1 MSIIYRKDK
10 AFLTLA
16 LEHYDSIKQD
26 ANYHQNLKRQQ
37 VIYWLCSLKYTRKQL
52 RDRMSDA
59 HRFAEAHLQTPI
71 KKPSFKKI
79 LDAIE
84 AVTVLNPPEWTR
96 QYDPKGYDHD
106 MALVRQKQQAIKNMT
121 AYFGDE
127 ANYAKIPDHS
137 ISMQDVN

>member
-16 LEHYDSIKQD
+16 LDHYDSIKQD
-26 ANYHQNLKRQQ
+26 ASYQRNLKRQQ

-52 RDRMSDA
+52 RERMSDGR
-59 HRFAEAHLQTPI
+59 RFAEAHLQTPI

-84 AVTVLNPPEWTR
+84 AVTVLNPPAWTR
-96 QYDPKGYDHD
+96 QYDPKGYDYD
-106 MALVRQKQQAIKNMT
+106 VLSSQRKQEAIRNMT

-127 ANYAKIPDHS
+127 VNYAKIPDYS

>member
-10 AFLTLA
+10 MFLTLA

-59 HRFAEAHLQTPI
+59 HRFTQAHLQTPI

-84 AVTVLNPPEWTR
+84 AVTVLNPPKWTR

-106 MALVRQKQQAIKNMT
+106 MALVRQKQQTIKNMT

-127 ANYAKIPDHS
+127 SNYAKIPDHS

>member
-10 AFLTLA
+10 MFLTLA

-59 HRFAEAHLQTPI
+59 HRFTQTHLQTPI

-106 MALVRQKQQAIKNMT
+106 MVLVRQKQQTIKNMT